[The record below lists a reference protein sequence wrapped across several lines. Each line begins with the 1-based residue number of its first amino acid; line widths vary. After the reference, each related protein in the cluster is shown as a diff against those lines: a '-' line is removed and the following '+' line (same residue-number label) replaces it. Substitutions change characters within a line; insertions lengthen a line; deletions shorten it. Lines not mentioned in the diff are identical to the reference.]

1 MSRFAKSFAANAIAA
16 AGPIIAG
23 LGAALALSATASAE
37 PVLPPAVPDV
47 PALSAIQQLATNP
60 AGMGAILQSA
70 ASALNGA
77 SQVISPSQ
85 TLPVSP
91 IDVTGTAPLAPAL
104 SPALSPAMS
113 PALSP
118 ALAPAAAVPTPA
130 SALLGP
136 ASGLVPLL
144 NQMGIPANLINLP
157 PAATPVAPAAVAP
170 LAPLAP
176 IAAAPAVAPLAP
188 AAAAVPLLPAGGLLN
203 ALP

>member
-16 AGPIIAG
+16 TGAVVAG
-23 LGAALALSATASAE
+23 LGVALSLSATASAE
-37 PVLPPAVPDV
+37 PALPPVLPDV
-47 PALSAIQQLATNP
+47 PALSAIQQLAANP
-60 AGMGAILQSA
+60 AGVGAILQSA

-77 SQVISPSQ
+77 TQVVSPSQ

-91 IDVTGTAPLAPAL
+91 IDMTGAAPLPPAL
-104 SPALSPAMS
+104 S

-130 SALLGP
+130 SSLLGP

-144 NQMGIPANLINLP
+144 NQIGIPANLINLA
-157 PAATPVAPAAVAP
+157 PAATPVAPAA
-170 LAPLAP
+170 
-176 IAAAPAVAPLAP
+176 ITPALAP
-188 AAAAVPLLPAGGLLN
+188 AITPALTQVAPAAPAVPLLPAAGLLN